1 MVCPVQHDPTAR
13 PTLRL
18 LAELLE
24 RWPDPYEKRAI
35 TEQRWDDVQ
44 PLSRLSHPILVKSRS
59 LSEAEPVANRII
71 ECSRDLRLMK
81 VRASQWRAGVWF
93 DPEGVQ
99 WVVAAGLAKGGHRDH
114 EDFYQR
120 LERQCD
126 TERGRKALLPTDEDT
141 RLLKRET
148 AARVLT
154 DWELSV
160 QVLAVDLLAG
170 SLHHGCHR
178 VVVPHPTKTIPLA
191 EVELEFV
198 AGEGIEEFVLSF
210 INNTRQGTHLAYVM
224 ERRLLISIAPPEQEW
239 DLAGGIYSAMEESGH
254 CARQIERL
262 RDASKE
268 RRLLD
273 SARGHVAH
281 RVHRRHIGDA
291 SVDGRAVRSL
301 CGVYFVPLTDPETL
315 PECEECAWRCTHF
328 PVA

>member
-24 RWPDPYEKRAI
+24 GWADPHEKRAI
-35 TEQRWDDVQ
+35 AECRWDDVQ
-44 PLSRLSHPILVKSRS
+44 PLTRLSHPILVKSRS
-59 LSEAEPVANRII
+59 LLDAEPVADRII
-71 ECSRDLRLMK
+71 ACSRDLRLVE
-81 VRASQWRAGVWF
+81 VRTSQWRAGVWL
-93 DPEGVQ
+93 DSEGVQ

-120 LERQCD
+120 LERQCE
-126 TERGRKALLPTDEDT
+126 TERGRRALLPTDEDA

-148 AARVLT
+148 AARTFT
-154 DWELSV
+154 DWELAV
-160 QVLAVDLLAG
+160 QTLAIDLLVGA
-170 SLHHGCHR
+170 LHRGRHR
-178 VVVPHPTKTIPLA
+178 AMVPHPTRTSSLT

-198 AGEGIEEFVLSF
+198 TGDGVEEFVLSF
-210 INNTRQGTHLAYVM
+210 IGNTRQGTHLAYVL

-239 DLAGGIYSAMEESGH
+239 DLAGGIYSAMEEPGH

-262 RDASKE
+262 RDASRE
-268 RRLLD
+268 RRLLN
-273 SARGHVAH
+273 SIRGHVAH
-281 RVHRRHIGDA
+281 RVHRRHIGDS

-301 CGVYFVPLTDPETL
+301 CGVYFVPLTDPDAL
-315 PECEECAWRCTHF
+315 PECEECAWRCKQF

>member
-1 MVCPVQHDPTAR
+1 MEGWADPH
-13 PTLRL
+13 
-18 LAELLE
+18 
-24 RWPDPYEKRAI
+24 EKRAI
-35 TEQRWDDVQ
+35 AERRWDDVQ
-44 PLSRLSHPILVKSRS
+44 PLTQLSHPILAKSRS
-59 LSEAEPVANRII
+59 LLDAEPVTDRII
-71 ECSRDLRLMK
+71 ACSRNLRLME
-81 VRASQWRAGVWF
+81 VRISQWRAGVWL
-93 DPEGVQ
+93 DSEGVQ
-99 WVVAAGLAKGGHRDH
+99 WVVIAGLAKGGHRDH

-126 TERGRKALLPTDEDT
+126 TERGRKALLPTDEDA

-154 DWELSV
+154 DWELAV
-160 QVLAVDLLAG
+160 QALAVDLLAG
-170 SLHHGCHR
+170 ALRHGCHR

-191 EVELEFV
+191 EVELEFIT
-198 AGEGIEEFVLSF
+198 GDGIEEFVLSF

-254 CARQIERL
+254 CARQIERF

-291 SVDGRAVRSL
+291 SVDGRAVHSL
-301 CGVYFVPLTDPETL
+301 CGVYFVPLTDPDAL
-315 PECEECAWRCTHF
+315 PECEECAWRCTQF

>member
-1 MVCPVQHDPTAR
+1 MQA
-13 PTLRL
+13 
-18 LAELLE
+18 
-24 RWPDPYEKRAI
+24 
-35 TEQRWDDVQ
+35 
-44 PLSRLSHPILVKSRS
+44 
-59 LSEAEPVANRII
+59 
-71 ECSRDLRLMK
+71 
-81 VRASQWRAGVWF
+81 
-93 DPEGVQ
+93 
-99 WVVAAGLAKGGHRDH
+99 
-114 EDFYQR
+114 
-120 LERQCD
+120 
-126 TERGRKALLPTDEDT
+126 
-141 RLLKRET
+141 
-148 AARVLT
+148 
-154 DWELSV
+154 
-160 QVLAVDLLAG
+160 LAVDLLAG
-170 SLHHGCHR
+170 ALHHECYR

-191 EVELEFV
+191 EVELEFIT
-198 AGEGIEEFVLSF
+198 GDGIEEFVLSF

-315 PECEECAWRCTHF
+315 PECEECAWRCTQF

>member
-126 TERGRKALLPTDEDT
+126 TERGRKALLPTDEDA

-148 AARVLT
+148 AARALT
-154 DWELSV
+154 DWELAV
-160 QVLAVDLLAG
+160 QALAVDLLAG
-170 SLHHGCHR
+170 ALHH
-178 VVVPHPTKTIPLA
+178 
-191 EVELEFV
+191 
-198 AGEGIEEFVLSF
+198 
-210 INNTRQGTHLAYVM
+210 
-224 ERRLLISIAPPEQEW
+224 
-239 DLAGGIYSAMEESGH
+239 
-254 CARQIERL
+254 
-262 RDASKE
+262 
-268 RRLLD
+268 
-273 SARGHVAH
+273 
-281 RVHRRHIGDA
+281 
-291 SVDGRAVRSL
+291 
-301 CGVYFVPLTDPETL
+301 
-315 PECEECAWRCTHF
+315 
-328 PVA
+328 

>member
-13 PTLRL
+13 PTLKL

-24 RWPDPYEKRAI
+24 GWADPHEKRAI
-35 TEQRWDDVQ
+35 AERRWDDVQ
-44 PLSRLSHPILVKSRS
+44 PLTQLSHPILAKSRS
-59 LSEAEPVANRII
+59 LLDVEPVTDRII
-71 ECSRDLRLMK
+71 ACSHNLRLME
-81 VRASQWRAGVWF
+81 VRASQWRAGVWL
-93 DPEGVQ
+93 DSEGVQ
-99 WVVAAGLAKGGHRDH
+99 WVVIAGLAKGGHRDH

-160 QVLAVDLLAG
+160 QALAVDLLAG
-170 SLHHGCHR
+170 ALHHGCYR

-191 EVELEFV
+191 EVELEFIT
-198 AGEGIEEFVLSF
+198 GDGIEEFVLSF

-301 CGVYFVPLTDPETL
+301 CGVYFVLLTDPETL
-315 PECEECAWRCTHF
+315 PECEECAWRCTQF

>member
-1 MVCPVQHDPTAR
+1 M
-13 PTLRL
+13 
-18 LAELLE
+18 E
-24 RWPDPYEKRAI
+24 
-35 TEQRWDDVQ
+35 
-44 PLSRLSHPILVKSRS
+44 
-59 LSEAEPVANRII
+59 
-71 ECSRDLRLMK
+71 
-81 VRASQWRAGVWF
+81 VRTSQWRAGVWL
-93 DPEGVQ
+93 DSEGVQ
-99 WVVAAGLAKGGHRDH
+99 WVVIAGLAKGGHRDH

-126 TERGRKALLPTDEDT
+126 TERGRKALLPTDEDA

-154 DWELSV
+154 DWELAV
-160 QVLAVDLLAG
+160 QALAVDLLAG
-170 SLHHGCHR
+170 ALHHGCHR

-191 EVELEFV
+191 EVELEFIT
-198 AGEGIEEFVLSF
+198 GDGIEEFVLSF

-262 RDASKE
+262 RDASRE

-273 SARGHVAH
+273 SDRGHVAH

-301 CGVYFVPLTDPETL
+301 CGVYFVPLTDPDAL
-315 PECEECAWRCTHF
+315 PECEECTWRCTQF